1 MTQQRSVINVRLPS
15 RGSENPTA
23 APTACEQAREY
34 QTPTT
39 PKDPELV
46 AVFLPSG
53 FHPYPFKEMYLRP
66 IRGRHQ
72 ARFAQAANLDNVKL
86 VTDTVTSLIE
96 AGVDALDLTPND
108 FQYTMYWLRLNC
120 YGKIPFTVKS
130 VCSDV
135 DHVEKVTDGS
145 MSPESLV
152 TVDIVDRTK
161 LKEVTFDPAVLDGF
175 DGSLLDGTEWRL
187 GHPRQRDVN
196 ELIEW
201 VERDDFRELEY
212 LSDFASCLERRE
224 RRATLMERIQ
234 FLMEAEPDLL
244 LMLGKYHALISS
256 YGVEESITTRCKGCG
271 AEIVTEVPFSASTFS
286 GSDR

>member
-1 MTQQRSVINVRLPS
+1 MTAPRPVINVRLPS
-15 RGSENPTA
+15 RGSENQPADPTA
-23 APTACEQAREY
+23 GEQAREH

-53 FHPYPFKEMYLRP
+53 FHPYPFKELYLRKV
-66 IRGRHQ
+66 RGKHQ

-86 VTDTVTSLIE
+86 VTDTVTSLI
-96 AGVDALDLTPND
+96 GGDVDALDLTPND
-108 FQYTMYWLRLNC
+108 FQYVMYWLRLNC

-130 VCSDV
+130 VCSKV
-135 DHVEKVTDGS
+135 DHVDKVTRGELP
-145 MSPESLV
+145 PESLV
-152 TVDIVDRTK
+152 TVDIVDRTT
-161 LKEVTFDPAVLDGF
+161 LKEVLFDTSVLDGF
-175 DGSLLDGTEWRL
+175 DASLLDDTPWEL

-212 LSDFASCLERRE
+212 LSDFASCIQHRE

-234 FLMEAEPDLL
+234 FLMDAEPELL
-244 LMLGKYHALISS
+244 VLLGKYHALISS
-256 YGVEESITTRCKGCG
+256 YGVEETIKTRCKECG

-286 GSDR
+286 G